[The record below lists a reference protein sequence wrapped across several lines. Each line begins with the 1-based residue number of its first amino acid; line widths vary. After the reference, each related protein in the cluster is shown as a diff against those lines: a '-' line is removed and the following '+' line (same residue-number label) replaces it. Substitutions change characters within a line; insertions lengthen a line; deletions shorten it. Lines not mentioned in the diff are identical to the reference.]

1 MTQLADKVVWIT
13 GASSGIGEA
22 LAISASRRGARLVL
36 TSRREAELQRV
47 KGLCADPAKVAVLP
61 LDLTAFDAS
70 DATAKAAAFFGPVD
84 ILVNNAGWSQ
94 RGLVADTDISV
105 YRKLL
110 ELDFFAPVAL
120 TRAVLPGMRQKQGG
134 GHIVMIGSI
143 VSKIGTPLRSGY
155 CAAKHAL
162 DGFTEAARAELWK
175 ENIRFTFIMPG
186 FIRTAVT
193 MNALDASG
201 GAHGKMDPS
210 TEKGMEPAECAE
222 GIWRAVEKNRDEAIV
237 SRYEWAAVKLKRLV
251 PGLYRAAVKRAKVT

>member
-1 MTQLADKVVWIT
+1 MTQLADKVIWIT

-22 LAISASRRGARLVL
+22 LAISASQRGAKLVL
-36 TSRREAELQRV
+36 TSRRGAELQRV
-47 KGLCADPAKVAVLP
+47 RGLCAEPGKVAVLP
-61 LDLTAFDAS
+61 IDLTAFDAD
-70 DATAKAAAFFGPVD
+70 DAAVRAAAFFGPVD

-94 RGLVADTDISV
+94 RGLVADTDLSV

-120 TRAVLPGMRQKQGG
+120 TRAVLPGMRQKGD

-162 DGFTEAARAELWK
+162 DGFTEAARAELWQ

-193 MNALDASG
+193 VNALDATG
-201 GAHGKMDPS
+201 NAHGKMDPS
-210 TEKGMEPAECAE
+210 TDKGMDPAECAE
-222 GIWRAVEKNRDEAIV
+222 GIWRAVENNRDEAIV
-237 SRYEWAAVKLKRLV
+237 SRYEWAAVKVKRFL
-251 PGLYRAAVKRAKVT
+251 PGLYRYALKRAKVT

>member
-22 LAISASRRGARLVL
+22 LAISASRRGAKLVL

-47 KGLCADPAKVAVLP
+47 RGLCADPARVAVLP
-61 LDLTAFDAS
+61 LDLTAFDAD
-70 DATAKAAAFFGPVD
+70 DATGKAAAFFGPVD
-84 ILVNNAGWSQ
+84 LLVNNAGWSQ
-94 RGLVADTDISV
+94 RGLVADTDLSV

-120 TRAVLPGMRQKQGG
+120 TRAVLPGMRGKGG

-162 DGFTEAARAELWK
+162 DGFTEAARAELAK

-193 MNALDASG
+193 LNALDASG

-210 TEKGMEPAECAE
+210 TDKGMDPAVCAE

-237 SRYEWAAVKLKRLV
+237 SRHEWLVVKLKRFL
-251 PGLYRAAVKRAKVT
+251 PGLYRYGIQRAKVT

>member
-1 MTQLADKVVWIT
+1 MTQLTDKVVWIT

-22 LAISASRRGARLVL
+22 LAISASRRGAKLIL
-36 TSRREAELQRV
+36 TSRRKAELERV
-47 KGLCADPAKVAVLP
+47 RNLCAEPGRVAVLP
-61 LDLTAFDAS
+61 RDLTAFDAAVAN
-70 DATAKAAAFFGPVD
+70 DDAAAFFGPID

-94 RGLVADTDISV
+94 RGLVADTDLSV

-120 TRAVLPGMRQKQGG
+120 TRAVLPSMKQKGS

-193 MNALDASG
+193 MNALDAAG

-210 TEKGMEPAECAE
+210 TDKGMDPAECAE
-222 GIWRAVEKNRDEAIV
+222 AIWRAVENNRDEAIV
-237 SRYEWAAVKLKRLV
+237 SRYEWAVVKLKRFL
-251 PGLYRAAVKRAKVT
+251 PGLYRYGIQRAKVV